1 MHCVLV
7 EDGQMAIET
16 LEADTFDVAIVDMHM
31 PVLSGIDA
39 YKLYQFAHAGEARQV
54 PFIMLTANATVEA
67 RAEAHAAGIGHF
79 LTKPVSSMQLIATI
93 AEATQTGTSGASAQM
108 AGMAAPSLTPTEDPL
123 DRTQLAD
130 LFAYVSTPEFGERLI
145 GGFETDSQGRL
156 TTKDGYLVDP
166 GITVPQDA
174 TSVSVNQLGQVSATL
189 PAQIQPQVL
198 GQITMSRFINK
209 VGLES
214 IGDNLF
220 LETPGSG
227 PAIDGTPGAE
237 GFGNLQQG
245 YLEESNVN
253 AVTEI
258 AAMIQAQ
265 RAYELNSKVITGADQ
280 MLQATSNLFRG

>member
-1 MHCVLV
+1 MRALYTAATGMMAQEKNV
-7 EDGQMAIET
+7 EVIANNVANMRTTGFKRQTIHFQDLLYEHQRRAGTATSDQNTQAPAGLFVGSGVKTVATPRIMSQGNITMTERSFDMAIRGEGFFRIQ
-16 LEADTFDVAIVDMHM
+16 LPDGRI
-31 PVLSGIDA
+31 A
-39 YKLYQFAHAGEARQV
+39 YSR
-54 PFIMLTANATVEA
+54 
-67 RAEAHAAGIGHF
+67 
-79 LTKPVSSMQLIATI
+79 
-93 AEATQTGTSGASAQM
+93 
-108 AGMAAPSLTPTEDPL
+108 D
-123 DRTQLAD
+123 
-130 LFAYVSTPEFGERLI
+130 

-174 TSVSVNQLGQVSATL
+174 TSVSVNQLGQVTAML
-189 PAQIQPQVL
+189 PGQVQPQAL
-198 GQITMSRFINK
+198 GQLTMSRFINK

-227 PAIDGTPGAE
+227 AAIDGTPGAE